1 MSRPSAS
8 HRLAAARPV
17 KGATLIAAELRR
29 TILDG
34 GWGHGERLPAERS
47 LAALFGA
54 SRTTVRAGLCLLEAE
69 RLVERKAGA
78 GTFVSIDAAGAGDD
92 VAEITSPLE
101 LIEVRLAF
109 EPQVSRLAVLNASAR
124 DIAAIARAMAALAA
138 AGADVERFTEADQAF
153 HASIAAATHNP
164 LLIAFYAQI
173 GRVRGHAQ
181 WSRVKDAVLTP
192 AIIAQY
198 NHQHREIVE
207 AIANR
212 DGERARRAMSAHL
225 ADARRH
231 LMRV

>member
-8 HRLAAARPV
+8 RRLAAARPV
-17 KGATLIAAELRR
+17 KGSTRIAAELRR

-34 GWGHGERLPAERS
+34 GWGHGERLPAERA

-54 SRTTVRAGLCLLEAE
+54 SRTTVREGLRLLEVE
-69 RLVERKAGA
+69 RLVERKVGA
-78 GTFVSIDAAGAGDD
+78 GTFVSIDIAGAGDD

-124 DIAAIARAMAALAA
+124 NIDAIARALAALAA
-138 AGADVERFTEADQAF
+138 AGADVERFGHADQAF

-192 AIIAQY
+192 AIIAHY
-198 NHQHREIVE
+198 NQQHREIFE
-207 AIANR
+207 AIAGR

>member
-8 HRLAAARPV
+8 RRLAAARTV
-17 KGATLIAAELRR
+17 KGSARIAAELRR

-34 GWGHGERLPAERS
+34 GWGHGERLPAERA

-54 SRTTVRAGLCLLEAE
+54 SRTTVREGLRLLEAE
-69 RLVERKAGA
+69 RLVERKVGA
-78 GTFVSIDAAGAGDD
+78 GTFVSIDTAGAGDD

-101 LIEVRLAF
+101 LIEVRLTF
-109 EPQVSRLAVLNASAR
+109 EPQMSRLAVLNASVR
-124 DIAAIARAMAALAA
+124 DIDAIARALAALDE
-138 AGADVERFTEADQAF
+138 AGDVLERFTEADQGF
-153 HASIAAATHNP
+153 HAGIAQATHNP

-192 AIIAQY
+192 AIIAHY
-198 NHQHREIVE
+198 NHQHREIFE
-207 AIANR
+207 AIASR